1 MTIKTE
7 HAEVELDIDLRC
19 AKCDAELDGEF
30 NETRIYNHFDRRLDI
45 GPCEKCLDRAKDEAR
60 EEAKAEA
67 GSGI

>member
-19 AKCDAELDGEF
+19 AKCDAILDGEF
-30 NETRIYNHFDRRLDI
+30 EETRHYNSFNRRLNID
-45 GPCEKCLDRAKDEAR
+45 PCENCLANAKDEAK

-67 GSGI
+67 GSEI